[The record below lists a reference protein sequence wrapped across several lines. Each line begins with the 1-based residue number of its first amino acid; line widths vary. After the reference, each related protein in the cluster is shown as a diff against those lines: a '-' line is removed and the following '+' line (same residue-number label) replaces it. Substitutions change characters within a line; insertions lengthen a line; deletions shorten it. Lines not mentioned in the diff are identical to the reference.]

1 MKGQD
6 GQWRGVTVELWQ
18 QIAGNLGLETRLVE
32 RPFDQILG
40 EIAAGRLDTAV
51 GPFAATMERQ
61 RLVDFTHDYTVY
73 QVGVAVLRK
82 NEGARGV
89 KILHALTTPTSL
101 MIYVSLA
108 FLMLAAGAALW
119 LIERRHNPMF
129 GGRPAHGLGS
139 GYWWAGVTTF
149 GVGYGDKVPM
159 TFWGR
164 CIALIWM
171 LISVMLLA
179 SLTAHVAAQLA
190 VAEFG
195 RIQGPA
201 NLRNTIVGGVSASA
215 ATEWLR
221 DQQIPHRLYAT
232 PRAALEAL
240 RNGQVDSVVYGKATL
255 QYYADRE
262 AGKLFD
268 VLPLVLDTQKYAF
281 PLRNGS
287 PLRDPINQQLR
298 LVLTESRWND
308 IYDRYLGT
316 GASAPPEG
324 N

>member
-1 MKGQD
+1 MKGPD
-6 GQWRGVTVELWQ
+6 GQWHGLTVELWQ

-32 RPFDQILG
+32 RPFDQILN
-40 EIAAGRLDTAV
+40 EIAAGSLDTAA

-61 RLVDFTHDYTVY
+61 QRVDFTHDFTSYE
-73 QVGVAVLRK
+73 VGVAVLRK
-82 NEGARGV
+82 KASARWV
-89 KILHALTTPTSL
+89 MILQALTTPTAL
-101 MIYVSLA
+101 MIYLSLA
-108 FLMLAAGAALW
+108 LLMLVAGVVLW
-119 LIERRHNPMF
+119 LVERRRNPMF
-129 GGRPAHGLGS
+129 GGSSVHGLAS

-171 LISVMLLA
+171 LISVLLIS
-179 SLTAHVAAQLA
+179 SLTAHIAARLA

-195 RIQGPA
+195 RIQGPSS
-201 NLRNTIVGGVSASA
+201 LRDSVVGGVTGSA

-221 DQQIPHRLYAT
+221 DEQIPHRLYASSS
-232 PRAALEAL
+232 AALEAL

-255 QYYADRE
+255 RYYAYRDP
-262 AGKLFD
+262 GKAFD
-268 VLPLVLDTQKYAF
+268 VLPIVLDTQKYAF
-281 PLRNGS
+281 PVRNGS

-298 LVLTESRWND
+298 LVLAESGWKEL
-308 IYDRYLGT
+308 YDRYLGA
-316 GASAPPEG
+316 GASAPADR